1 MLRDLQNYLSGI
13 YRADPGCAVTDY
25 LVTDPTLAGIL
36 GRGTLVPNCEE
47 SVLMSENGGS
57 LDLCLFLDQQ
67 LLDRLDGE
75 NPLEQLKAP
84 KLKDVWTV
92 LEGVSQFNYL
102 VWNARQDRKVT
113 LMELEMQAE
122 VDKFI
127 STWLLAQEQEECDF
141 AHLLHRWLF
150 DDVNF
155 NPALDDA
162 QRQRY
167 ATANQYASRFCHG
180 LLKRMPGGSQHC
192 LEELRHFYRLSQAG
206 KISHI
211 HNRAYTTTS

>member
-13 YRADPGCAVTDY
+13 YRADPGCAITDY

-47 SVLMSENGGS
+47 SVLVSESGGS
-57 LDLCLFLDQQ
+57 LDLCLYLDQQ

-75 NPLEQLKAP
+75 NPLEQLNAP
-84 KLKDVWTV
+84 RLKDVWTV
-92 LEGVSQFNYL
+92 LEGVSHFNYL

-127 STWLLAQEQEECDF
+127 STWLLAQAQQECDF

-150 DDVNF
+150 DDISF

-167 ATANQYASRFCHG
+167 ATANHYAGRYCHG
-180 LLKRMPGGSQHC
+180 LLKRMPDGNPHC

-206 KISHI
+206 KISLI
-211 HNRAYTTTS
+211 HDRAYTSAG

>member
-1 MLRDLQNYLSGI
+1 MLRELQNYLSGI

-47 SVLMSENGGS
+47 SVLLSENGSS

-67 LLDRLDGE
+67 LLNRLDGE
-75 NPLEQLKAP
+75 NPLEQLKAQ
-84 KLKDVWTV
+84 KLRDVWTV
-92 LEGVSQFNYL
+92 LEGVSHFNYL

-127 STWLLAQEQEECDF
+127 STWLLAQTQEECDF

-180 LLKRMPGGSQHC
+180 LLKRMNGGTQHC
-192 LEELRHFYRLSQAG
+192 LAELRHFYRLSQAG

-211 HNRAYTTTS
+211 HNRAYTTAS